1 VLRRTVLPD
10 PGRCAIFPPAEIL
23 SHQPSAGEVPWPGLL
38 PRAGEQAR
46 RVRLPAD
53 PGAPPALLLL
63 SHQAVTAAL
72 QLGQV
77 HDVPMPYCTTG
88 GGLRGDDFIH
98 LDPPRHTSIRRVI
111 GPVLADTSPTLR
123 RAHRNIARR
132 LARWLDFGAGP
143 VDLIEHYCR
152 PLVDDMACAETGI
165 PASAWPGVV
174 AAGNAALALIDRP
187 GAETGALAGLAD
199 LAGYCRD
206 IAAGRLG
213 GGVLAAA
220 VSAMAEAGHDEAA
233 TIGALRTM
241 LTGYATT
248 VLPVLAV
255 TLHKLLTSRR
265 RCWPVF
271 VAAPQLRPAI
281 LAEILRLDAHFP
293 TATTRLLAR
302 PAFLAGLTI
311 PAGVPLVSSVTAAL
325 RDPAVFADPGRFD
338 ITRPPPKPGHD
349 LVFGARPHACPA
361 RGKAYGWLEIAVG
374 ELAAAHPGLELA
386 AQPDLAPGLL
396 TAPASL
402 YARAPR

>member
-1 VLRRTVLPD
+1 M
-10 PGRCAIFPPAEIL
+10 
-23 SHQPSAGEVPWPGLL
+23 
-38 PRAGEQAR
+38 
-46 RVRLPAD
+46 PAD

-63 SHQAVTAAL
+63 SGQAVTAAL

-88 GGLRGDDFIH
+88 GGLRGTDFIH
-98 LDPPRHTSIRRVI
+98 LDPPRHTRIRRVI
-111 GPVLADTSPTLR
+111 GPVLADTAPTLLC
-123 RAHRNIARR
+123 AHRDLARR
-132 LARWLDFGAGP
+132 LARCLDFSAGP
-143 VDLIEHYCR
+143 IDLIEDYCR
-152 PLVDDMACAETGI
+152 PLLADIACAETGV
-165 PASAWPGVV
+165 PAAVWPGVV

-187 GAETGALAGLAD
+187 GAETGVLAGLAD

-220 VSAMAEAGHDEAA
+220 VTAMREAGHDEAA

-241 LTGYATT
+241 LTGYGTT

-255 TLHKLLTSRR
+255 TLHKLLTTRR
-265 RCWPVF
+265 RFWRMF
-271 VAAPQLRPAI
+271 AAAPRLRPPI

-293 TATTRLLAR
+293 TATTRMLAE
-302 PAFLAGLTI
+302 PLCLDGLTI
-311 PAGVPLVSSVTAAL
+311 PAGVPLISSVTAAL
-325 RDPAVFADPGRFD
+325 RDPGAFADPGRFD
-338 ITRPPPKPGHD
+338 ITRLPRRPGYD
-349 LVFGARPHACPA
+349 LVFGTRPHACPA

-386 AQPDLAPGLL
+386 AQPDLSPGLL

-402 YARAPR
+402 YAQVRR